1 MGFLFSEYTF
11 ENGAKLPNLANHL
24 MRKIVLVIAGL
35 YVVTLHLAHAQGCS
49 DAGFC
54 TMGAMKPDQPYN
66 KKMQVR
72 LRSMEL
78 SFYRGT
84 TTLTPIVYVA
94 TADMNF
100 SLTSKSTFQV
110 KLPYQAIT
118 GRLANTGGLGDISLC
133 YTRNL
138 SSSDAFDVNIS
149 LGAKIPS
156 NKSDKS
162 TNGFPLPM
170 YYQTS
175 LGTYDAIAGLS
186 LINRKWLFATGIQVP
201 LNENNNQFLWGRW
214 AGSSEDPSYIER
226 YSKANLLKRGT
237 DVMLRAERNFR
248 LSRFNMSF
256 GLLPIY
262 RITRD
267 KIVEGNGTIT
277 RSNEAQGLALSGI
290 MTLGYSFNVRTG
302 IKLLVG
308 HKIVQR
314 KVNPDGLTREL
325 VTSVTYFYRF

>member
-1 MGFLFSEYTF
+1 MQKCLRIVYIV
-11 ENGAKLPNLANHL
+11 
-24 MRKIVLVIAGL
+24 IVLSSINFL
-35 YVVTLHLAHAQGCS
+35 SHAQGCS

-54 TMGAMKPDQPYN
+54 TMGAMKPDQPFN
-66 KKMQVR
+66 KKIAVK

-84 TTLTPIVYVA
+84 TTMTPIVYVA

-100 SLTSKSTFQV
+100 SLNSKSSFQV

-118 GRLANTGGLGDISLC
+118 GRLANTSGLGDISLC

-138 SSSDAFDVNIS
+138 QTSEKFDVNLS
-149 LGAKIPS
+149 LGTKIPT

-162 TNGFPLPM
+162 IDGRPLPM

-175 LGTYDAIAGLS
+175 LGTYDFITGLS
-186 LINRKWLFATGIQVP
+186 VISRNWLFATGIQIP
-201 LNENNNQFLWGRW
+201 LNKNNNQFLWGRW
-214 AGSSEDPSYIER
+214 VGSNEDQSYIEG
-226 YSKANLLKRGT
+226 YSKANQLKRGT

-248 LSRFNMSF
+248 FSRVNFSL

-267 KIVEGNGTIT
+267 QIKKGDGSPDPVYTKD
-277 RSNEAQGLALSGI
+277 AKGLALSGI
-290 MTLGYSFNVRTG
+290 ATIGYSFNVKTG

-314 KVNPDGLTREL
+314 DVNPDGLTREL
-325 VTSVTYFYRF
+325 VTSFTYFYRF